1 MLIHLT
7 TARFLSQT
15 LQLSAHMCVLKGKG
29 MSVPSGKRSIN
40 PDTFN
45 TWWQSEKDQERSEAT
60 SAFLSAPYHPC
71 AFCPFPGLSLKNYR
85 ITLLQSLSKHRQIPH
100 QAWPQLWQDDLCCTA
115 TGSVRCP
122 SELSPSSHLH
132 TCPACVNDQSF
143 DKQVFFF
150 KWTRRIIRD
159 GLMRRKCQ

>member
-1 MLIHLT
+1 MLTHFT
-7 TARFLSQT
+7 TAHVPSQNT
-15 LQLSAHMCVLKGKG
+15 AAFCSHVCLKVQKST
-29 MSVPSGKRSIN
+29 SVPSGERSLN

-45 TWWQSEKDQERSEAT
+45 TWWQSEKDQERSEAA
-60 SAFLSAPYHPC
+60 SAFLSAPDHPC

-100 QAWPQLWQDDLCCTA
+100 QAWPQPWQDDLCCTA

-122 SELSPSSHLH
+122 SEPSPSSHLH
-132 TCPACVNDQSF
+132 TCPACVNDHSF

-150 KWTRRIIRD
+150 LSLS
-159 GLMRRKCQ
+159 GLGGLFGTG